1 MSHPALRH
9 RTPAAPALD
18 AARVQTAVAVAHHNG
33 GSHGVRG
40 DADTVL
46 AADSIGQS
54 AVPVRHAAAT
64 FGGVRG
70 VVGTVPAA
78 AAIPGVRGVADS
90 PVTVTDPLREAVSEV
105 RGDADTPVTTTT
117 TPAVASDPGGA
128 TGTANATALPEAT
141 DGAHPAVPRVRT
153 LHSLVIRPLH
163 RETGGDA
170 MAAAAT

>member
-1 MSHPALRH
+1 M
-9 RTPAAPALD
+9 
-18 AARVQTAVAVAHHNG
+18 QIAVAVAHHNG

-70 VVGTVPAA
+70 VAGTVPAA

-90 PVTVTDPLREAVSEV
+90 PVTATDPLREAVSEV

-117 TPAVASDPGGA
+117 APVVANDPGGA
-128 TGTANATALPEAT
+128 TDTANATALEAT
-141 DGAHPAVPRVRT
+141 DGAHPAVPHVRT
-153 LHSLVIRPLH
+153 LHSLVIHPLH
-163 RETGGDA
+163 RAAGGNA
-170 MAAAAT
+170 MAVVAI